1 MGFPRDQCELAL
13 RAAFNN
19 VERAVEYLINGIPAN
34 VRPPPAQQQGQ
45 APPAS
50 GEGGEEG
57 GAEQLRALFRTPQF
71 ANVLNLL
78 RQNPSALQPLLAQLS
93 QSAPAIY
100 NVPPHQLS

>member
-1 MGFPRDQCELAL
+1 
-13 RAAFNN
+13 
-19 VERAVEYLINGIPAN
+19 

-100 NVPPHQLS
+100 NVPHHQLS

>member
-1 MGFPRDQCELAL
+1 MR
-13 RAAFNN
+13 
-19 VERAVEYLINGIPAN
+19 
-34 VRPPPAQQQGQ
+34 PPAQQQGQ
-45 APPAS
+45 GQAPPVS
-50 GEGGEEG
+50 GGEGEEG

-100 NVPPHQLS
+100 NVSH